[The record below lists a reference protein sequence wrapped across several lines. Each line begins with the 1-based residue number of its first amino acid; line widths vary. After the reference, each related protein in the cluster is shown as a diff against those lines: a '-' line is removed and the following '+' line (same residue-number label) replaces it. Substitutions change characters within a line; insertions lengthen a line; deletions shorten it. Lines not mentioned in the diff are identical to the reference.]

1 MAPPVT
7 LFGTA
12 SSDTRLEDFDLIKR
26 TLIPLLMLALPAFA
40 QQGTPAPAATQ
51 STPSVQTAAATAQA
65 DDTKKAVAVI
75 NGETITV
82 DKLNRMYNNLNTQ
95 MRTNYDANGGKGAF
109 LENYI
114 RKRLLI
120 QEAFKHGFDKQPDVA
135 AAVEAARESTLFDRY
150 VRDVVAAPIVT
161 DKDIKEYYT
170 AHPDDFATPE
180 KVHVRHIVVG
190 VTNVGPA
197 PKTKAQAL
205 ERIEAIA
212 SELHAADA
220 ATAQAK
226 PDPAT
231 LAKLRMAHFMDAA
244 KKYSEDASAESGGD
258 LGWVTKGQLD
268 SDFEAVA
275 WNLKPGVISG
285 IVQTKFGY
293 HLIMVEGRQAPGTEP
308 FEVVKSGVREY
319 LMTQK
324 AADVVNA
331 VAKLTNELRDNSRI
345 SVFPE
350 NIK

>member
-1 MAPPVT
+1 M
-7 LFGTA
+7 
-12 SSDTRLEDFDLIKR
+12 IKR
-26 TLIPLLMLALPAFA
+26 TLIPLLLLALPAFA
-40 QQGTPAPAATQ
+40 QQGTPAQAPATQ
-51 STPSVQTAAATAQA
+51 TTPSVQTVAAAASA

-82 DKLNRMYNNLNTQ
+82 DKLNRMYDNLGTQ
-95 MRTNYDANGGKGAF
+95 MRSNYDANGGKGAF

-120 QEAFKHGFDKQPDVA
+120 QEAYKHGFDKQPDVA
-135 AAVEAARESTLFDRY
+135 AAIESARESTLFDRY

-180 KVHVRHIVVG
+180 KLHVRHIVVG
-190 VTNVGPA
+190 ITDSGPA
-197 PKTKAQAL
+197 RKTKSQAL
-205 ERIEAIA
+205 ERIEAIS
-212 SELHAADA
+212 SEIFAADT
-220 ATAQAK
+220 ATVQAK

-244 KKYSEDASAESGGD
+244 KKYSEDASAPSGGD

-268 SDFEAVA
+268 PDFEAVA
-275 WNLKPGVISG
+275 WNLKPGVMSG
-285 IVQTKFGY
+285 IVLTKFGY
-293 HLIMVEGRQAPGTEP
+293 HLIMVEGKQPPGTEP
-308 FEVVKSGVREY
+308 FESVKAGVREY

>member
-1 MAPPVT
+1 
-7 LFGTA
+7 
-12 SSDTRLEDFDLIKR
+12 LIKR

-40 QQGTPAPAATQ
+40 QQGTPAQAPAATQ
-51 STPSVQTAAATAQA
+51 TTSATPTAATASA
-65 DDTKKAVAVI
+65 DDTRKAVAVL

-82 DKLNRMYNNLNTQ
+82 EKLDRMYNNLNTE
-95 MRTNYDANGGKGAF
+95 MRANYDANGGKGAF

-120 QEAFKHGFDKQPDVA
+120 QEAFKSGFDKRPDVA
-135 AAVEAARESTLFDRY
+135 AAVESARESALFDRY

-161 DKDIKEYYT
+161 EKDIREYYA
-170 AHPDDFATPE
+170 AHPADFATPE

-190 VTNVGPA
+190 ITNVGPA
-197 PKTKAQAL
+197 PKTKSQAL
-205 ERIEAIA
+205 ERISAIA
-212 SELHAADA
+212 SELHAQDA
-220 ATAQAK
+220 ATAQAN

-231 LAKLRMAHFMDAA
+231 MAKLRMAHFMDAA

-275 WNLKPGVISG
+275 WNLKPGVVSG
-285 IVQTKFGY
+285 VVLTKFGY
-293 HLIMVEGRQAPGTEP
+293 HLIIVEGRQAPGTEP
-308 FEVVKSGVREY
+308 FEAVKSGVREY

-331 VAKLTNELRDNSRI
+331 VAKLTNELRGSSRI